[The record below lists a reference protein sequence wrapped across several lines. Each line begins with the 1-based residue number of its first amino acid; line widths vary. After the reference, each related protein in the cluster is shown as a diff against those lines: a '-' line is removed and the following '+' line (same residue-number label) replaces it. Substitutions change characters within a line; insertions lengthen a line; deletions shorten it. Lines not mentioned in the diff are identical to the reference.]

1 MYPPLLL
8 AGKPASFFKFLTRK
22 TTAFSLPLPPFITHF
37 LPVIPPRNESA
48 ADLSDTQLSA

>member
-8 AGKPASFFKFLTRK
+8 AGKSASFFKFLTRK